1 MCIIDSLMCRFV
13 CHRIVG
19 SLYCVIKRPLQY
31 NELAKRTPA
40 YGDILAFVDISK
52 YTLKFVS
59 LSVRFQFVEVR
70 WRTLLFS
77 QYVEDVC
84 ACRKKFD
91 LCQRTA
97 HTQGVRSLNAI
108 RMFVFFCPQYGNSP
122 VPLRWHLSI

>member
-19 SLYCVIKRPLQY
+19 SLYYVIKRPLQY

-77 QYVEDVC
+77 QYVEGL
-84 ACRKKFD
+84 RYI
-91 LCQRTA
+91 LS
-97 HTQGVRSLNAI
+97 VRRDYGTS
-108 RMFVFFCPQYGNSP
+108 MFWQFCMHIYTRQ
-122 VPLRWHLSI
+122 